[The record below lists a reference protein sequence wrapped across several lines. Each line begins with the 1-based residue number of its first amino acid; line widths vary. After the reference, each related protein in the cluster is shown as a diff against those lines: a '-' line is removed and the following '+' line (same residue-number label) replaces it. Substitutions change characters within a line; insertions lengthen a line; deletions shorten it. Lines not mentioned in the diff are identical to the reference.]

1 MNRTKTVQTV
11 FHLLGSLI
19 IIQGFIL
26 LLPLIL
32 VFLYHEHS
40 LIHAFLLPSLLSFFI
55 GFVLQKYT
63 RSGAISLLQSLLIC
77 GMAWIVLAFFSCMP
91 FYLGVKTT
99 FLDAYFETVS
109 GLTTTGITLF
119 TDIEILPRSIIF
131 WRCFIQWLGGLGIL
145 TFFLAITFRS
155 NYTYFQLFSAE
166 THKIE
171 STRPTPGIFNT
182 IIILWT
188 IYVFFT
194 VCEVVTLKIL
204 GLSLFDSFCHTFTTL
219 STGGFST
226 YNASID
232 HFRRAGFTHYRA
244 IEYVFTFFMFLGGI
258 NFLLHYKVLTGRFK
272 DVRNNS
278 EMRYFLAIILFS
290 TVFILLDHYR
300 HISGLSLDTLE
311 EDFRHTIFTV
321 VSILTT
327 TGYGTI
333 DINEQFFPAM
343 SKQLFLIMMLVG
355 GCVGSTGGGIK
366 VLRITILFKAFK
378 EQMKKIR
385 LPRKALSEVIIDR
398 SIVPDSELKRI
409 AGLFFG
415 WLFLILIGGLITAFF
430 TDLGSWEAFS
440 GMFSAI
446 GNIGPCYI
454 SVQQMSE
461 LPVIVKLTYIFG
473 MLAGRLEILPI
484 LIIFSYRAWK

>member
-1 MNRTKTVQTV
+1 M
-11 FHLLGSLI
+11 
-19 IIQGFIL
+19 
-26 LLPLIL
+26 LPLIL
-32 VFLYHEHS
+32 VFLYHEHW
-40 LIHAFLLPSLLSFFI
+40 LIYAFLLPSLLSFFI

-63 RSGAISLLQSLLIC
+63 RPGVISLLQSLLIC

-119 TDIEILPRSIIF
+119 TDIEILPRSILF

-155 NYTYFQLFSAE
+155 NYTYFHLFSAE

-171 STRPTPGIFNT
+171 STRPTPSIFKT

-188 IYVFFT
+188 IYLFFT
-194 VCEVVTLKIL
+194 VCEVITLKIL

-232 HFRRAGFTHYRA
+232 HFRRAGYTHYKA
-244 IEYVFTFFMFLGGI
+244 IEYVFIFFMFLGGI
-258 NFLLHYKVLTGRFK
+258 NFFLHYKILTGRFK

-290 TVFILLDHYR
+290 TVLILLDHYR
-300 HISGLSLDTLE
+300 HISYLSLDKLE
-311 EDFRHTIFTV
+311 EDFRHTLFTV

-343 SKQLFLIMMLVG
+343 SKQLFLIMMFVG

-473 MLAGRLEILPI
+473 MLAGRLEILPV